1 MQRPSPKKLVL
12 ASLLAILLVVGG
24 VLVRSQS
31 ATPPIA
37 LSVDLR
43 EAPRRI
49 FHARMMIPATPGPL
63 TLLYPEW
70 IPGEH
75 GPTGPITNLT
85 GLKFTAAGKPVAW
98 RRDDVNMFAFH
109 CQVPEGASAVE
120 VELDYVSPSD
130 KENREGRGPAATGQ
144 LAVLNWN
151 FVLLYPQGKST
162 DDLTYRATLRLPEGW
177 KFGTALPVA
186 KQSAE
191 SIEFAPAS
199 LTTLVDSPV
208 IAGIHYRRV
217 PLPVAGLPSHEI
229 DLAGESEA
237 AVEMSPGLRQ
247 EYTQLVAESTALFGA
262 IHYSDYHFLLALSDH
277 VRSSGLEHH
286 ESSDNRLPE
295 RALLDDAPR
304 KLGAGLLPHE
314 FVHSWNGK
322 YRRPRSL
329 TTPDFHQ
336 PMHGELLWVY
346 EGLTSYLGD
355 ILAPRSGLLTP
366 QEFRENIARIAAS
379 LDHRPGRTWRPLA
392 DTAIAAQILY
402 SAPDE
407 WSSWRRGTD
416 FYEES
421 VLIWLEADTLIRQQT
436 QGRRSLDDFC
446 RLFHG
451 GRSGPPEVKTY
462 TFEDVV
468 ATLNEVAPYDWR
480 AFFTARLNSTAPG
493 APLAG
498 LEGSGWRLVYNEK
511 PNEFIAAVEKER
523 KITDFSFSLGLRL
536 RRENGRPD
544 DGTLLDVIPG
554 MPAAQ
559 AGLAPAMKLLAVNG
573 RKWSPE
579 VLNEALAAAKSRR
592 APIELLV
599 DNMGVLRTYSVNY
612 IGGERYPHLER
623 VPARPDLLSEIIKA
637 RVGQPVPQAA
647 GKPQP

>member
-1 MQRPSPKKLVL
+1 MQEHSRRQLVL
-12 ASLLAILLVVGG
+12 ASLLAVLLLVGGILL
-24 VLVRSQS
+24 RSQS
-31 ATPPIA
+31 SAPPIT

-49 FHARMMIPATPGPL
+49 FHARMVIPAAPGPL
-63 TLLYPEW
+63 SLLYPEW

-98 RRDDVNMFAFH
+98 RRDDVDMYAFH
-109 CQVPEGASAVE
+109 CEVPAGANAVE
-120 VELDYVSPSD
+120 VELDYVSTTD
-130 KENREGRGPAATGQ
+130 RENRAGRGPAATAE

-151 FVLLYPQGKST
+151 MVLLYPGGKPT
-162 DDLTYRATLRLPEGW
+162 DDLTYDASLRLPQGW

-186 KQSAE
+186 KQSGDI
-191 SIEFAPAS
+191 IEFAPVS
-199 LTTLVDSPV
+199 LTSLVDSPV
-208 IAGIHYRRV
+208 IAGAHYRTV
-217 PLPVAGLPSHEI
+217 PLSVSGVPPHKI
-229 DLAGESEA
+229 DLAGDSEA
-237 AVEMSPGLRQ
+237 AVEMSAKLRHK
-247 EYTQLVAESTALFGA
+247 YTQLVAETSALFGA
-262 IHYSDYHFLLALSDH
+262 SHYRDYHFLLALSDH

-322 YRRPRSL
+322 YRRPRGL
-329 TTPDFHQ
+329 TTPDYHQ
-336 PMHGELLWVY
+336 PMKGELLWVY

-355 ILAPRSGLLTP
+355 ILAPRSGLLRP
-366 QEFRENIARIAAS
+366 EEFRENLARIAATM
-379 LDHRPGRTWRPLA
+379 DHRPGRTWRPLA

-416 FYEES
+416 FYDES
-421 VLIWLEADTLIRQQT
+421 VLIWLEADTVIRQQT

-451 GRSGPPEVKTY
+451 GRSGPPEVKPY

-468 ATLNEVAPYDWR
+468 ATLNEVAPHDWR

-493 APLAG
+493 ASLGG
-498 LEGSGWRLVYNEK
+498 LEGSGWRLIYNEK
-511 PNEFIAAVEKER
+511 PNDLILATEKER
-523 KITDFSFSLGLRL
+523 KITDLSFSLGLRL
-536 RRENGRPD
+536 KHEKGTPE
-544 DGTLLDVIPG
+544 DGTILDVIPG

-559 AGLAPAMKLLAVNG
+559 AGLTPGMRLVAVNG

-579 VLNEALAAAKSRR
+579 ILGEALAAAKSRSQ
-592 APIELLV
+592 PIELLA
-599 DNMGVLRTYSVNY
+599 DNTGIHKTYLLNY
-612 IGGERYPHLER
+612 PGGERYPHLER
-623 VPARPDLLSEIIKA
+623 DPARPDLLGEIIKPSA
-637 RVGQPVPQAA
+637 PQASPPTSE
-647 GKPQP
+647 GR